1 LLRNPDAHQNLS
13 SFTQLGSFGYKPQS
27 PKVHVGARDD
37 GDELLSS
44 ADQVVAHDMGFET
57 GKGESTSRFWYRS
70 SLCKVR

>member
-1 LLRNPDAHQNLS
+1 MLIKTSLRSPNSARSATN
-13 SFTQLGSFGYKPQS
+13 

-37 GDELLSS
+37 GDKLLSS

-70 SLCKVR
+70 SLCKVG